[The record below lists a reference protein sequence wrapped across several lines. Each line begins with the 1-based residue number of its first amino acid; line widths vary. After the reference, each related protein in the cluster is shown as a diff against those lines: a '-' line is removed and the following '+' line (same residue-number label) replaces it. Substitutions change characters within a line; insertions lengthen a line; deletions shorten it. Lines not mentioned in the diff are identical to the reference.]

1 MKLFDDFYLLSS
13 VVLSLS
19 LWHTK
24 TPHFLNSIPYCLTN
38 GVQFILLAAAMAVS
52 MMTACGTTGG
62 GNGGN
67 GGNNGSKPG
76 TSEGIGNGGNGGNNG
91 SKPGTSEGGDEK
103 PDKPGA
109 SVIPA
114 DPAKVTWDTS
124 LTKKCYNAVSADDF
138 KVSGLLGGGAFGY
151 ATQGKKQF
159 VVNQE
164 DQNRMI
170 AFYTPDGESLY
181 LTSYKLTADTTV
193 DNLTWTSIEEYGKSE
208 GASDEKIAKEKQGI
222 LEELKETK
230 NLIYIANKVVPLT
243 FSAEN
248 YTDPSAQ
255 EFYRESIKANVDGV
269 VYTYEFYYAA
279 KDMADGNG
287 KVVYKNKKGDMT
299 RICRVNDDTSTQLVV
314 STQLSRCDAKMFPK
328 VN

>member
-1 MKLFDDFYLLSS
+1 MGVKHIFE
-13 VVLSLS
+13 VLRNKKQETCIMR
-19 LWHTK
+19 WYK
-24 TPHFLNSIPYCLTN
+24 KAAA
-38 GVQFILLAAAMAVS
+38 VLLAAAMAVS

-76 TSEGIGNGGNGGNNG
+76 TSEGSGNGGNGGNNG

-164 DQNRMI
+164 HQNTMI

-181 LTSYKLTADTTV
+181 LTSYKLTADTTDTTV
-193 DNLTWTSIEEYGKSE
+193 NDLTWTSIEKYGKSK
-208 GASDEKIAKEKQGI
+208 GANDEKIAKEKQGI
-222 LEELKETK
+222 LEELKEIK

-248 YTDPSAQ
+248 DTDSFAQ

-287 KVVYKNKKGDMT
+287 KVVYKKGDMT
-299 RICRVNDDTSTQLVV
+299 RIRRVNGGTSTQLFV

-328 VN
+328 GN

>member
-1 MKLFDDFYLLSS
+1 MGVKHIFE
-13 VVLSLS
+13 VLRNKKQETCIMR
-19 LWHTK
+19 WYK
-24 TPHFLNSIPYCLTN
+24 KAAA
-38 GVQFILLAAAMAVS
+38 VLLAAAMAVS

-76 TSEGIGNGGNGGNNG
+76 TSEGNGNGGNGGNNG

-164 DQNRMI
+164 DQNTMI

-193 DNLTWTSIEEYGKSE
+193 NNLTWTSIEAYGKSE
-208 GASDEKIAKEKQGI
+208 GASDEKIAIEKQGI
-222 LEELKETK
+222 LDELKEPK

-248 YTDPSAQ
+248 YTNPFAQ

-287 KVVYKNKKGDMT
+287 KVVYKKGDMT
-299 RICRVNDDTSTQLVV
+299 RICRVNDDTSTLLFV

-328 VN
+328 GN

>member
-1 MKLFDDFYLLSS
+1 MGVKHIFE
-13 VVLSLS
+13 VLRNKKQETCIMR
-19 LWHTK
+19 WYK
-24 TPHFLNSIPYCLTN
+24 KAAA
-38 GVQFILLAAAMAVS
+38 VLLAAAMAVS

-76 TSEGIGNGGNGGNNG
+76 TSEGSGNGGNGGNNG

-124 LTKKCYNAVSADDF
+124 LTKKCYNAVSADNF

-164 DQNRMI
+164 DQNTMI

-181 LTSYKLTADTTV
+181 LTSYKLTADTTDTTV
-193 DNLTWTSIEEYGKSE
+193 NNLTWTSIEEYGKSK
-208 GASDEKIAKEKQGI
+208 GANDEKIAKEKQGI
-222 LEELKETK
+222 LEELKEIK

-248 YTDPSAQ
+248 YTESFAQ

-287 KVVYKNKKGDMT
+287 KVVYKKGDMT
-299 RICRVNDDTSTQLVV
+299 RICRVNDDTSTLLFV

-328 VN
+328 GN

>member
-1 MKLFDDFYLLSS
+1 MGVKHIFE
-13 VVLSLS
+13 VLRNKKQETCIMR
-19 LWHTK
+19 WYK
-24 TPHFLNSIPYCLTN
+24 KAAA
-38 GVQFILLAAAMAVS
+38 VLLAAAMAVS

-76 TSEGIGNGGNGGNNG
+76 TSEGSGNGGNGGNNG

-124 LTKKCYNAVSADDF
+124 LTKKCYNAVSADNF

-164 DQNRMI
+164 DQNTMI

-181 LTSYKLTADTTV
+181 LTSYKLTADTTDTTV
-193 DNLTWTSIEEYGKSE
+193 NNLTWTSIEEYGKSK
-208 GASDEKIAKEKQGI
+208 GANDEKIAKEKQGI
-222 LEELKETK
+222 LEELKEIK

-287 KVVYKNKKGDMT
+287 KVVYKKGDMT
-299 RICRVNDDTSTQLVV
+299 RICRVNDDTSTLLFV

-328 VN
+328 GN

>member
-1 MKLFDDFYLLSS
+1 MGVKHIFE
-13 VVLSLS
+13 VLRNKKQETCIMR
-19 LWHTK
+19 WYK
-24 TPHFLNSIPYCLTN
+24 KAAA
-38 GVQFILLAAAMAVS
+38 VLLAAAMAVS

-76 TSEGIGNGGNGGNNG
+76 TSEGSGNGGNGGNNG

-164 DQNRMI
+164 DQNMMI

-181 LTSYKLTADTTV
+181 LTSYKLTADTTDTTV
-193 DNLTWTSIEEYGKSE
+193 NDLTWTSIEKYGKSE
-208 GASDEKIAKEKQGI
+208 GANDEKIAKEKQGI

-248 YTDPSAQ
+248 YTDSFAQ

-287 KVVYKNKKGDMT
+287 KVVYKKGDMT
-299 RICRVNDDTSTQLVV
+299 RIRRVNGGTSTQLFV

-328 VN
+328 GN

>member
-1 MKLFDDFYLLSS
+1 MRWYKKAAA
-13 VVLSLS
+13 V
-19 LWHTK
+19 
-24 TPHFLNSIPYCLTN
+24 
-38 GVQFILLAAAMAVS
+38 LLAAAMAVS

-76 TSEGIGNGGNGGNNG
+76 TSEGSGNGGNGGNNG

-164 DQNRMI
+164 HQNTMI

-181 LTSYKLTADTTV
+181 LTSYKLTADTTDTTV
-193 DNLTWTSIEEYGKSE
+193 NDLTWTSIEKYGKSE
-208 GASDEKIAKEKQGI
+208 GANDEKIAKEKQGI
-222 LEELKETK
+222 LEELKEIK

-248 YTDPSAQ
+248 YTDSFAQ

-287 KVVYKNKKGDMT
+287 KVVYKKGDMT
-299 RICRVNDDTSTQLVV
+299 RIRRVNGGTSTQLFV

-328 VN
+328 GN

>member
-1 MKLFDDFYLLSS
+1 MGVKHIFE
-13 VVLSLS
+13 VLRNKKQETCIMR
-19 LWHTK
+19 WYK
-24 TPHFLNSIPYCLTN
+24 KAAA
-38 GVQFILLAAAMAVS
+38 VLLAAAMAVS

-62 GNGGN
+62 
-67 GGNNGSKPG
+67 
-76 TSEGIGNGGNGGNNG
+76 GNGGNGGNNG

-164 DQNRMI
+164 DQNTMI

-193 DNLTWTSIEEYGKSE
+193 NNLTWTSIEAYGKSE
-208 GASDEKIAKEKQGI
+208 GASDEKIAIEKQGI
-222 LEELKETK
+222 LDELKETK

-287 KVVYKNKKGDMT
+287 KVVYKKGDMT
-299 RICRVNDDTSTQLVV
+299 RIRRVNGGTSTQLFV

-328 VN
+328 GN

>member
-1 MKLFDDFYLLSS
+1 MGVKHIFEVLRNKKQETCIMRLYQKAAAVLL
-13 VVLSLS
+13 V
-19 LWHTK
+19 
-24 TPHFLNSIPYCLTN
+24 
-38 GVQFILLAAAMAVS
+38 AAMAVS

-62 GNGGN
+62 
-67 GGNNGSKPG
+67 
-76 TSEGIGNGGNGGNNG
+76 GNGGNGGNNG

-164 DQNRMI
+164 DQNTMI

-193 DNLTWTSIEEYGKSE
+193 NNLTWTSIEEYGKSE
-208 GASDEKIAKEKQGI
+208 GVNDEKIEKEKQGI
-222 LEELKETK
+222 LDELKETK

-248 YTDPSAQ
+248 YTDSFAQ

-287 KVVYKNKKGDMT
+287 KVVYKKGDMT
-299 RICRVNDDTSTQLVV
+299 SIRRVNGGTSTQLVV

>member
-1 MKLFDDFYLLSS
+1 MRWYKKAAA
-13 VVLSLS
+13 V
-19 LWHTK
+19 
-24 TPHFLNSIPYCLTN
+24 
-38 GVQFILLAAAMAVS
+38 LLAAAMAVS

-76 TSEGIGNGGNGGNNG
+76 TSEGSGNGGNGGNNG

-164 DQNRMI
+164 HQNTMI

-181 LTSYKLTADTTV
+181 LTSYKLTADTTDTTV
-193 DNLTWTSIEEYGKSE
+193 NDLTWTSIEKYGKSE
-208 GASDEKIAKEKQGI
+208 GANDEKIAKEKQGI
-222 LEELKETK
+222 LEELKEIK

-248 YTDPSAQ
+248 YTDPFAQ

-287 KVVYKNKKGDMT
+287 KVVYKKGDMT
-299 RICRVNDDTSTQLVV
+299 RIRRVNGGTSTQLFV

-328 VN
+328 GN

>member
-1 MKLFDDFYLLSS
+1 MGVKHIFE
-13 VVLSLS
+13 VLRNKKQETCIMR
-19 LWHTK
+19 WYK
-24 TPHFLNSIPYCLTN
+24 KAAA
-38 GVQFILLAAAMAVS
+38 VLLAAAMAVS

-76 TSEGIGNGGNGGNNG
+76 TSEGSGNGGNGGNNG

-124 LTKKCYNAVSADDF
+124 LTKKCYNAVSADNF

-164 DQNRMI
+164 DQNTMI

-181 LTSYKLTADTTV
+181 LTSYKLTADTTDTTV
-193 DNLTWTSIEEYGKSE
+193 NNLTWTSIEEYGKSK
-208 GASDEKIAKEKQGI
+208 GANDEKIAKEKQGI
-222 LEELKETK
+222 LEELKEIK

-248 YTDPSAQ
+248 YTEPFAQ

-287 KVVYKNKKGDMT
+287 KVVYKKGDMT
-299 RICRVNDDTSTQLVV
+299 RICRVNDDTSTLLFV

-328 VN
+328 GN

>member
-1 MKLFDDFYLLSS
+1 MGVKHIFE
-13 VVLSLS
+13 VLRNKKQETCIMR
-19 LWHTK
+19 WYK
-24 TPHFLNSIPYCLTN
+24 KAAA
-38 GVQFILLAAAMAVS
+38 VLLAAAMAVS

-62 GNGGN
+62 
-67 GGNNGSKPG
+67 
-76 TSEGIGNGGNGGNNG
+76 GNGGNGGNNG

-164 DQNRMI
+164 DQNTMI

-181 LTSYKLTADTTV
+181 LTSYKLTADTTDTTV
-193 DNLTWTSIEEYGKSE
+193 NDLTWTSIEKYGKSE
-208 GASDEKIAKEKQGI
+208 GANDEKIAKEKQGI

-248 YTDPSAQ
+248 YTNPFAQ

-287 KVVYKNKKGDMT
+287 KVVYKKGDMT
-299 RICRVNDDTSTQLVV
+299 RIRRVNGGTSTQLFV

-328 VN
+328 GN

>member
-1 MKLFDDFYLLSS
+1 MRWYKKAAA
-13 VVLSLS
+13 V
-19 LWHTK
+19 
-24 TPHFLNSIPYCLTN
+24 
-38 GVQFILLAAAMAVS
+38 LLAAAMAVS

-76 TSEGIGNGGNGGNNG
+76 TSEGSGNGGNGGNNG

-138 KVSGLLGGGAFGY
+138 KVSGLLGGGAFEY

-164 DQNRMI
+164 DQNMMI

-181 LTSYKLTADTTV
+181 LTSYKLTADTTDTTV
-193 DNLTWTSIEEYGKSE
+193 NDLTWTSIEKYGKSE
-208 GASDEKIAKEKQGI
+208 GANDEKIAKEKQGI
-222 LEELKETK
+222 LEELKEIK

-248 YTDPSAQ
+248 YTDSFAQ

-287 KVVYKNKKGDMT
+287 KVVYKKGDMT
-299 RICRVNDDTSTQLVV
+299 RIRRVNGGTSTQLFV

-328 VN
+328 GN

>member
-1 MKLFDDFYLLSS
+1 MRWYKKAAA
-13 VVLSLS
+13 V
-19 LWHTK
+19 
-24 TPHFLNSIPYCLTN
+24 
-38 GVQFILLAAAMAVS
+38 LLAAAMAVS

-76 TSEGIGNGGNGGNNG
+76 TSEGSGNGGNGGNNG

-138 KVSGLLGGGAFGY
+138 KVSGFLGGGAFGY

-164 DQNRMI
+164 HQNTMI

-181 LTSYKLTADTTV
+181 LTSYKLTADTTDTTV
-193 DNLTWTSIEEYGKSE
+193 NDLTWTSIEKYGKSE
-208 GASDEKIAKEKQGI
+208 GANDEKIAKEKQGI
-222 LEELKETK
+222 LEELKEIK

-248 YTDPSAQ
+248 YTDSFAQ

-287 KVVYKNKKGDMT
+287 KVVYKKGDMT
-299 RICRVNDDTSTQLVV
+299 RIRRVNGGTSTQLFV

-328 VN
+328 GN

>member
-1 MKLFDDFYLLSS
+1 MGVKHIFE
-13 VVLSLS
+13 VLRNKKQETCIMRLYQ
-19 LWHTK
+19 K
-24 TPHFLNSIPYCLTN
+24 AAA
-38 GVQFILLAAAMAVS
+38 VLLAAAMAVS

-67 GGNNGSKPG
+67 GGDNGSKPG
-76 TSEGIGNGGNGGNNG
+76 TSEGGGNGDNGGNNG
-91 SKPGTSEGGDEK
+91 SKPGTSESGDEK
-103 PDKPGA
+103 TDKPGA

-151 ATQGKKQF
+151 ATHGKKQF

-164 DQNRMI
+164 DQKDQSTMI

-193 DNLTWTSIEEYGKSE
+193 NDLTWMSIEESWKSE
-208 GASDEKIAKEKQGI
+208 GASDEKIAIEKQGI
-222 LEELKETK
+222 LDELKEPK

-248 YTDPSAQ
+248 YTDSFAQ

-287 KVVYKNKKGDMT
+287 KVVYKKGDMT
-299 RICRVNDDTSTQLVV
+299 SIRRVNGGTSTQLFV

-328 VN
+328 GN

>member
-1 MKLFDDFYLLSS
+1 MRWYKKAAA
-13 VVLSLS
+13 V
-19 LWHTK
+19 
-24 TPHFLNSIPYCLTN
+24 
-38 GVQFILLAAAMAVS
+38 LLAAAMAVS

-76 TSEGIGNGGNGGNNG
+76 TSEGSGNGGNGGNNG

-193 DNLTWTSIEEYGKSE
+193 NNLTWTSIEAYGKSE
-208 GASDEKIAKEKQGI
+208 GASDEKIAIEKQGI
-222 LEELKETK
+222 LDELKEPK

-287 KVVYKNKKGDMT
+287 KVVYKKGDMT
-299 RICRVNDDTSTQLVV
+299 RIRRVNGGTSTQLFV

-328 VN
+328 GN

>member
-1 MKLFDDFYLLSS
+1 MGVKHIFE
-13 VVLSLS
+13 VLRNKKQETCIMR
-19 LWHTK
+19 WYK
-24 TPHFLNSIPYCLTN
+24 KAAA
-38 GVQFILLAAAMAVS
+38 VLLAAAMAVS

-76 TSEGIGNGGNGGNNG
+76 TSEGSGNGGNGGNNG

-164 DQNRMI
+164 HQNTMI

-181 LTSYKLTADTTV
+181 LTSYKLTADTTDTTV
-193 DNLTWTSIEEYGKSE
+193 NDLTWTSIEKYGKSK
-208 GASDEKIAKEKQGI
+208 GANDEKIAKEKQGI
-222 LEELKETK
+222 LEELKEIK

-248 YTDPSAQ
+248 YTDSFAQ

-299 RICRVNDDTSTQLVV
+299 RICRVNGDTSTLLFV

-328 VN
+328 GN

>member
-1 MKLFDDFYLLSS
+1 MGVKHIFE
-13 VVLSLS
+13 VLRNKKQETCIMR
-19 LWHTK
+19 WYK
-24 TPHFLNSIPYCLTN
+24 KAAA
-38 GVQFILLAAAMAVS
+38 VLLAAAMAVS

-76 TSEGIGNGGNGGNNG
+76 TSEGSGNGGNGGNNG

-103 PDKPGA
+103 TDKPGA

-164 DQNRMI
+164 HQNTMI

-181 LTSYKLTADTTV
+181 LTSYKLTADTTDTTV
-193 DNLTWTSIEEYGKSE
+193 NDLTWTSIEKYGKSK
-208 GASDEKIAKEKQGI
+208 GANDEKIAKEKQGI
-222 LEELKETK
+222 LEELKEIK

-248 YTDPSAQ
+248 YTDSFAQ

-287 KVVYKNKKGDMT
+287 KVVYKKGDMT
-299 RICRVNDDTSTQLVV
+299 RIRRVNGGTSTQLFV

-328 VN
+328 GN

>member
-1 MKLFDDFYLLSS
+1 MGVKHIFE
-13 VVLSLS
+13 VLRNKKQETCIMR
-19 LWHTK
+19 WYK
-24 TPHFLNSIPYCLTN
+24 KAAA
-38 GVQFILLAAAMAVS
+38 VLLAAAMAVS

-76 TSEGIGNGGNGGNNG
+76 TSEGSGNGGNGGNNG

-164 DQNRMI
+164 EQNTMI

-181 LTSYKLTADTTV
+181 LTSYKLTADTTDTTV
-193 DNLTWTSIEEYGKSE
+193 NDLTWTSIEKYGKSE
-208 GASDEKIAKEKQGI
+208 GANDEKIAKEKQGI
-222 LEELKETK
+222 LEELKEIK

-287 KVVYKNKKGDMT
+287 KVVYKKGDMT
-299 RICRVNDDTSTQLVV
+299 RIRRVNGGTSTQLVV

>member
-1 MKLFDDFYLLSS
+1 MGVKHIFE
-13 VVLSLS
+13 VLRNKKQETCIMR
-19 LWHTK
+19 WYK
-24 TPHFLNSIPYCLTN
+24 KAAA
-38 GVQFILLAAAMAVS
+38 VLLAAAMAVS

-76 TSEGIGNGGNGGNNG
+76 TSEDSGNGGNGGNNG

-164 DQNRMI
+164 DQNTMI

-181 LTSYKLTADTTV
+181 LTSYKLTADTTDTTV
-193 DNLTWTSIEEYGKSE
+193 NDLTWTSIEKYGKSK
-208 GASDEKIAKEKQGI
+208 GANDEKIAKEKQGI
-222 LEELKETK
+222 LEELKEIK

-248 YTDPSAQ
+248 YTDSFAQ

-287 KVVYKNKKGDMT
+287 KVVYKKGDMT
-299 RICRVNDDTSTQLVV
+299 RIRRVNGGTSTQLFV

-328 VN
+328 GN

>member
-1 MKLFDDFYLLSS
+1 MGVKHIFE
-13 VVLSLS
+13 VLRNKKQETCIMR
-19 LWHTK
+19 WYK
-24 TPHFLNSIPYCLTN
+24 KAAA
-38 GVQFILLAAAMAVS
+38 VLLAAAMAVS

-76 TSEGIGNGGNGGNNG
+76 TSEG
-91 SKPGTSEGGDEK
+91 GDEK

-109 SVIPA
+109 SAIPA

-164 DQNRMI
+164 DQNTMI

-193 DNLTWTSIEEYGKSE
+193 NDLTWTSIEEYGKSE
-208 GASDEKIAKEKQGI
+208 GANDEKNRKRK
-222 LEELKETK
+222 T
-230 NLIYIANKVVPLT
+230 
-243 FSAEN
+243 
-248 YTDPSAQ
+248 
-255 EFYRESIKANVDGV
+255 
-269 VYTYEFYYAA
+269 
-279 KDMADGNG
+279 
-287 KVVYKNKKGDMT
+287 GD
-299 RICRVNDDTSTQLVV
+299 SG
-314 STQLSRCDAKMFPK
+314 
-328 VN
+328 

>member
-1 MKLFDDFYLLSS
+1 MRWYKKAAA
-13 VVLSLS
+13 V
-19 LWHTK
+19 
-24 TPHFLNSIPYCLTN
+24 
-38 GVQFILLAAAMAVS
+38 LLAAAMAVS

-76 TSEGIGNGGNGGNNG
+76 TSEGSGNGGNGGNNG

-193 DNLTWTSIEEYGKSE
+193 DNLTWTSIEEYGKSK

-299 RICRVNDDTSTQLVV
+299 RIRRVNGGTSTQLFV

>member
-1 MKLFDDFYLLSS
+1 MGVKHIFE
-13 VVLSLS
+13 VLRNKKQETCIMR
-19 LWHTK
+19 WYK
-24 TPHFLNSIPYCLTN
+24 KAAA
-38 GVQFILLAAAMAVS
+38 VLLAAAMAVS

-76 TSEGIGNGGNGGNNG
+76 TSEGSGNGGNGGNNG

-164 DQNRMI
+164 DQNTMI

-193 DNLTWTSIEEYGKSE
+193 NNLTWTSIEAYGKSE
-208 GASDEKIAKEKQGI
+208 GASDEKIAIEKQGI
-222 LEELKETK
+222 LDELKETK

-287 KVVYKNKKGDMT
+287 KVVYKKGDMT
-299 RICRVNDDTSTQLVV
+299 RIRRVNGGTSTQLFV

-328 VN
+328 GN

>member
-1 MKLFDDFYLLSS
+1 MGVKHIFE
-13 VVLSLS
+13 VLRNKKQETCIMR
-19 LWHTK
+19 WYK
-24 TPHFLNSIPYCLTN
+24 KAAA
-38 GVQFILLAAAMAVS
+38 VLLAAAMAVS

-67 GGNNGSKPG
+67 GGNDGSKPG
-76 TSEGIGNGGNGGNNG
+76 TSEGSGNGGNGGNNG

-164 DQNRMI
+164 DQNTMI

-193 DNLTWTSIEEYGKSE
+193 NNLTWTSIEEYGKSE
-208 GASDEKIAKEKQGI
+208 GANDEKIAIEKQGI
-222 LEELKETK
+222 LDELKEPK

-248 YTDPSAQ
+248 DTDPFAQ

-287 KVVYKNKKGDMT
+287 KVVYKKGDMT
-299 RICRVNDDTSTQLVV
+299 SIRRVNGGTSTQLVV

-328 VN
+328 GN

>member
-1 MKLFDDFYLLSS
+1 MRWYKKAAA
-13 VVLSLS
+13 V
-19 LWHTK
+19 
-24 TPHFLNSIPYCLTN
+24 
-38 GVQFILLAAAMAVS
+38 LLAAAMAVS

-76 TSEGIGNGGNGGNNG
+76 TSEGSGNGGNGGNNG

-164 DQNRMI
+164 DQNMMI

-181 LTSYKLTADTTV
+181 LTSYKLTADTTDTTV
-193 DNLTWTSIEEYGKSE
+193 NDLTWTSIEKYGKSE
-208 GASDEKIAKEKQGI
+208 GANDEKIAKEKQGI
-222 LEELKETK
+222 LEELKEIK

-248 YTDPSAQ
+248 YTDSFAQ

-269 VYTYEFYYAA
+269 VYTNEFYYAA

-287 KVVYKNKKGDMT
+287 KVVYKKGDMT
-299 RICRVNDDTSTQLVV
+299 RIRRVNGGTSTQLFV

-328 VN
+328 GN

>member
-1 MKLFDDFYLLSS
+1 MGVKHIFE
-13 VVLSLS
+13 VLRNKKQETCIMRLYQ
-19 LWHTK
+19 K
-24 TPHFLNSIPYCLTN
+24 AAA
-38 GVQFILLAAAMAVS
+38 VLLAAAMAVS

-67 GGNNGSKPG
+67 GGDNGSKPG
-76 TSEGIGNGGNGGNNG
+76 TSEGGGNGDNGGNNG

-164 DQNRMI
+164 DQKDQSTMI

-181 LTSYKLTADTTV
+181 LTSYKLTADTTDTTV
-193 DNLTWTSIEEYGKSE
+193 NDLTWTSIEEYGKSE

-243 FSAEN
+243 FFAEN
-248 YTDPSAQ
+248 YTDSFAQ
-255 EFYRESIKANVDGV
+255 EFYRESVKANVDGV

-287 KVVYKNKKGDMT
+287 KVVYKKGDMT
-299 RICRVNDDTSTQLVV
+299 RIRRVNGGTSTQLFV

-328 VN
+328 GN

>member
-1 MKLFDDFYLLSS
+1 MRLYKKAAA
-13 VVLSLS
+13 V
-19 LWHTK
+19 
-24 TPHFLNSIPYCLTN
+24 
-38 GVQFILLAAAMAVS
+38 LLAAAMAVS
-52 MMTACGTTGG
+52 MMTACGGGAG

-76 TSEGIGNGGNGGNNG
+76 TSEGGEE
-91 SKPGTSEGGDEK
+91 KPGKPEGGEEKPDKPEGGEEK

-193 DNLTWTSIEEYGKSE
+193 DNLTWTSIEEYGKSK

-287 KVVYKNKKGDMT
+287 KVVYKKGDMT
-299 RICRVNDDTSTQLVV
+299 RIRRVNGGTSTQLFV

-328 VN
+328 GN

>member
-1 MKLFDDFYLLSS
+1 MGVKHIFE
-13 VVLSLS
+13 VLRNKKQETCIMR
-19 LWHTK
+19 WYK
-24 TPHFLNSIPYCLTN
+24 KAAA
-38 GVQFILLAAAMAVS
+38 VLLAAAMAVS

-76 TSEGIGNGGNGGNNG
+76 TSEGNGNGGNGGNNG

-164 DQNRMI
+164 DQNMMI

-181 LTSYKLTADTTV
+181 LTSYKLTADTTDTTV
-193 DNLTWTSIEEYGKSE
+193 NDLTWTSIEKYGKSE
-208 GASDEKIAKEKQGI
+208 GANDEKIAKEKQGI
-222 LEELKETK
+222 LEELKEIK

-248 YTDPSAQ
+248 YTDSFAQ

-287 KVVYKNKKGDMT
+287 KVVYKKGDMT
-299 RICRVNDDTSTQLVV
+299 RIRRVNGGTSTQLFV

-328 VN
+328 GN

>member
-1 MKLFDDFYLLSS
+1 MGVKHIFE
-13 VVLSLS
+13 VLRNKKQETCIMRWS
-19 LWHTK
+19 K
-24 TPHFLNSIPYCLTN
+24 KAAA
-38 GVQFILLAAAMAVS
+38 VLLAAAMAVS

-76 TSEGIGNGGNGGNNG
+76 TSEGSGNGGNGGNNG

-164 DQNRMI
+164 DQNTMI

-193 DNLTWTSIEEYGKSE
+193 NNLTWTSIEAYGKSE
-208 GASDEKIAKEKQGI
+208 GASDEKIAIEKQGI
-222 LEELKETK
+222 LDELKETK

-287 KVVYKNKKGDMT
+287 KVVYKKGDMT
-299 RICRVNDDTSTQLVV
+299 RIRRVNGGTSTQLFV

-328 VN
+328 GN

>member
-1 MKLFDDFYLLSS
+1 MRLYKKAAA
-13 VVLSLS
+13 V
-19 LWHTK
+19 
-24 TPHFLNSIPYCLTN
+24 
-38 GVQFILLAAAMAVS
+38 LLAAAMAVS

-76 TSEGIGNGGNGGNNG
+76 TSEGSGNGGNGGNNG

-164 DQNRMI
+164 EQNTMI

-181 LTSYKLTADTTV
+181 LTSYKLTADTTDTTV
-193 DNLTWTSIEEYGKSE
+193 NNLTWTSIEEYGKSE
-208 GASDEKIAKEKQGI
+208 GANDEKIAKEKQGI
-222 LEELKETK
+222 LEELKEIK

-248 YTDPSAQ
+248 YTNPFAQ

-287 KVVYKNKKGDMT
+287 KVVYKKGDMT
-299 RICRVNDDTSTQLVV
+299 RIRRVNGGTSTQLFV

-328 VN
+328 GN

>member
-1 MKLFDDFYLLSS
+1 MRWYKKAAA
-13 VVLSLS
+13 V
-19 LWHTK
+19 
-24 TPHFLNSIPYCLTN
+24 
-38 GVQFILLAAAMAVS
+38 LLAAAMAVS

-76 TSEGIGNGGNGGNNG
+76 TSEG
-91 SKPGTSEGGDEK
+91 GDEK

-109 SVIPA
+109 SVISA

-164 DQNRMI
+164 DQKDENTMI

-193 DNLTWTSIEEYGKSE
+193 NDLIWTSIEESWKSE

-222 LEELKETK
+222 LEELKEIK

-248 YTDPSAQ
+248 YTDSFAQ

-287 KVVYKNKKGDMT
+287 KVVYKKGDMT
-299 RICRVNDDTSTQLVV
+299 RIRRVNGGTSTQLFV